1 MLLLPVTAGA
11 QALKGSYFLDNSI
24 NRNKM
29 NPAFAPR
36 ANYLQIPAIGN
47 IGAGAMTNLDIP
59 TFLYPL
65 NGELA
70 TFLHPSVT
78 VQQFDKA
85 LPDHPHL
92 DAELSANLLNFGFYT
107 KRKSFWTFDLSVN
120 AGIDADLPRDLFIFL
135 KKGAGSDGESFNVG
149 NINAYAT
156 ASVSAALGYSTNI
169 GKSLRV
175 GAKVRFIAP
184 VAYAALNLEDVSIT
198 TGSEKWVAR
207 TEGYAYTAM
216 QGLNVYTPA
225 GETMPSLEFDMERF
239 LQNKALAGAG
249 FSVDLGA
256 EWKLDVGSIFDGI
269 SVSAA
274 ITDLGMIAYKQ
285 DAVCAYDT
293 RGELIWDGFRRA
305 LNSV

>member
-184 VAYAALNLEDVSIT
+184 VAYAALNT
-198 TGSEKWVAR
+198 
-207 TEGYAYTAM
+207 
-216 QGLNVYTPA
+216 
-225 GETMPSLEFDMERF
+225 
-239 LQNKALAGAG
+239 LQ
-249 FSVDLGA
+249 
-256 EWKLDVGSIFDGI
+256 
-269 SVSAA
+269 
-274 ITDLGMIAYKQ
+274 
-285 DAVCAYDT
+285 C
-293 RGELIWDGFRRA
+293 RA
-305 LNSV
+305 